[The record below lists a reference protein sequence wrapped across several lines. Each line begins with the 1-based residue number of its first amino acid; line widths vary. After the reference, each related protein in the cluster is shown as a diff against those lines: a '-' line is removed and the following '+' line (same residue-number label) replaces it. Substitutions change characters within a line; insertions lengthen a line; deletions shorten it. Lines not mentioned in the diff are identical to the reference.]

1 VIVAHNL
8 LEKQLRGGGST
19 GAGKSTTKKVILMRR
34 DRQARPEKTLT
45 VADLSQAI
53 EQRRL
58 PYLRQGDKYVLRQVD
73 VRRLGAQHDQTLDGQ
88 PEIQPERST
97 LEVGRSA

>member
-1 VIVAHNL
+1 
-8 LEKQLRGGGST
+8 
-19 GAGKSTTKKVILMRR
+19 MRR
-34 DRQARPEKTLT
+34 DRHERHEKTLT

-58 PYLRQGDKYVLRQVD
+58 PYMRQGDKYVLRQVD
-73 VRRLGAQHDQTLDGQ
+73 VRRLHAQHGYTLDGQ
-88 PEIQPERST
+88 QEILPGHST